1 MSTPYRTLLCTTGLA
16 IALLSSPLALACVN
30 DAECDNGDTCSVP
43 DTCNAGTCVLGG
55 GGDAND
61 DLVCDAEFDPGFE
74 FNMTRLVIRRPEL
87 AAQRQQRGEGRR
99 RPARPRLGGRR
110 VHRRAGHLAPRK
122 GALADVNP
130 PSDDGVDHTTTWTPA
145 ECVTKGNGTVSCRK
159 TDSPTFIKI
168 RPNPLAPTQYKFT
181 FKSKAIG
188 DLTGPFFGPVRVVLS
203 RGNQRRGDA
212 IFDCQLKLSGPP
224 LQGVLTMRRL
234 LPLAL
239 LVVLASAAWT
249 PAHATALPLR
259 QHHVA
264 AARREQGRVRHPGGV
279 AARRQPELRRVREPG
294 DRAR

>member
-74 FNMTRLVIRRPEL
+74 FNMTRLVIRRRNSLRSDNSAVKGGGDLLVPGSVGG
-87 AAQRQQRGEGRR
+87 AFTGAQGIS
-99 RPARPRLGGRR
+99 LR
-110 VHRRAGHLAPRK
+110 VK
-122 GALADVNP
+122 DALADVNP

-212 IFDCQLKLSGPP
+212 IFDCQLKLSG
-224 LQGVLTMRRL
+224 
-234 LPLAL
+234 
-239 LVVLASAAWT
+239 
-249 PAHATALPLR
+249 LR
-259 QHHVA
+259 C
-264 AARREQGRVRHPGGV
+264 REF
-279 AARRQPELRRVREPG
+279 
-294 DRAR
+294 